1 MDCEFLF
8 LTQTQMQSPGVSAAG
23 LATVPVSLPKA
34 AAAAKLARVPLQRG
48 PAVSES
54 RFKVMEQSFFPGLW
68 ESHFPRAIL
77 QKEETLDKMSLMHLS
92 K

>member
-1 MDCEFLF
+1 ML
-8 LTQTQMQSPGVSAAG
+8 AAG

-34 AAAAKLARVPLQRG
+34 AAAAKLAAVPLQRD

-54 RFKVMEQSFFPGLW
+54 RVKVMEQPFFPGLW

-77 QKEETLDKMSLMHLS
+77 QKEEPLDKMSLMHLS